1 VQKVFA
7 TLLLFVLSGIG
18 FGQES
23 VTMPAGKL
31 ATITIGDALG
41 WVVVPPVNGELIREH
56 NDDVKVIKLRLLGYT
71 NGTYYVVASYAK
83 DKMKTWVVV
92 IGDLPPQPTD
102 LLKSLQSAYDAD
114 KDKGTHL
121 EELIELYD
129 QGAAFAKGRTD
140 ITTYTQLGTVFSQV
154 AKKLG
159 CNGKLVEM
167 QKLIAAEMTGF
178 TTGTFDREKL
188 VAQLQRISVLL
199 RQVK

>member
-1 VQKVFA
+1 MISKFIAQNNVPVEHHEALAGAMVGYDPGAQATVLEVINDVIALAKKMSPKAITLPTIPWAALFA
-7 TLLLFVLSGIG
+7 MIPQIFAAFS
-18 FGQES
+18 
-23 VTMPAGKL
+23 K
-31 ATITIGDALG
+31 
-41 WVVVPPVNGELIREH
+41 
-56 NDDVKVIKLRLLGYT
+56 DVYKR
-71 NGTYYVVASYAK
+71 
-83 DKMKTWVVV
+83 
-92 IGDLPPQPTD
+92 Q
-102 LLKSLQSAYDAD
+102 
-114 KDKGTHL
+114 GTHL